1 MKSLIVVFAALIGL
15 NAHASSKKILVV
27 LSGESKIT
35 LKNGVIHPTGFFL
48 SEFAVPVKS
57 LIEAGYEPVFATPD
71 AKPPTVDKV
80 SDAAVWFEG
89 NEAEY
94 KKAKDL
100 VQSLDGLR
108 HPHSL
113 SDIWIEGVDQYA
125 GIFLPGG
132 HAPMEDLIVDKNL
145 GKILNAFHKAGKPTA
160 LICHAPIALLSTL
173 PDARKFRDA
182 LAGNAV
188 VHRQSWIYEGYAM
201 TSFSTKEEQQEE
213 PGQDNA
219 LGGFVQFYP
228 AEALAFAGGNVSV
241 AEKWHSHVVRDR
253 ELITGQNPMSDTELS
268 QVLLKAL
275 SEQN

>member
-1 MKSLIVVFAALIGL
+1 MKNLIVMIAVLIGL

-35 LKNGVIHPTGFFL
+35 LRNGVIHPTGFFL
-48 SEFAVPVKS
+48 SELAVPVRS
-57 LIEAGYEPVFATPD
+57 LIDAGYELVFATPE
-71 AKPPTVDKV
+71 AKSPAMDKI
-80 SDAAVWFEG
+80 SDTAVWFDG
-89 NEAEY
+89 NEVEY

-100 VQSLDGLR
+100 VQSLDGLK

-113 SDIWIEGVDQYA
+113 GEIWKEGVDQYA

-173 PDARKFRDA
+173 SEATKFRDE
-182 LAGNAV
+182 LAGDAA

-228 AEALAFAGGNVSV
+228 AEALGFAGGDVSV

-268 QVLLKAL
+268 RVLLQAL
-275 SEQN
+275 NEQN